1 MDTSGT
7 MDTSDTVDSMD
18 LSQAARSTRLFREKL
33 LADPYRPGY
42 HFTLPDD
49 IGMPGDPNGAFF
61 ANGRYHLM
69 YLYNRSGREYWQ
81 KCCFC
86 WGHISSSD
94 LIHWRHHPD
103 AIVPGG
109 GDGGCFSGG
118 AFVDEDGTAYLSYWA
133 LPANDDSARG
143 SGIGIYRSSDRN
155 YEHWEKIA
163 LIAGT
168 AFGILEVAD
177 ETGLPRYLGNA
188 DPSNIWKKDGF
199 YYLQAGNKP
208 VLDEYGRTGP
218 AAAKYGGDWVDLFRS
233 GDLVNW
239 QYAGRFYDRKDDDR
253 WTDVTEDDMCPSF
266 LPLPASA
273 AGGPASGKHLQL
285 FISHNKGCQYYIGE
299 YDQPNDRFLP
309 QTHGRMTWADNTFF
323 APEALVDGQGR
334 QIMWAWLLDNPEPD
348 GLSSAAVLTA
358 DGWSGVYGLPRS
370 LWLADDCTLGI
381 APVKELEQLRINGKS
396 FPAVVIDDGSQ
407 LELAGINGESCE
419 ILLDIKPGTARKI
432 GLKVR
437 TSPDEAEVT
446 LLYVDRTAGQLVFDS
461 TRSGIH
467 GRRIKEA
474 APFQLEPAENMLQLH
489 IFIDQSVVE
498 IFANNRQAITR
509 RVYPG
514 RPDSSRV
521 ILFTE
526 DGAATFDNIQTWE
539 MMPANPY

>member
-1 MDTSGT
+1 MNTNI
-7 MDTSDTVDSMD
+7 D
-18 LSQAARSTRLFREKL
+18 LSQAARSTRMFREKL

-49 IGMPGDPNGAFF
+49 IGIPGDPNGAFF

-69 YLYNRSGREYWQ
+69 YLYNRSGQ
-81 KCCFC
+81 KNSLRSCFC

-118 AFVDEDGTAYLSYWA
+118 AFVDDDGTAYLSYWA
-133 LPANDDSARG
+133 LPANDNSAQG
-143 SGIGIYRSSDRN
+143 TGIGIYRSCDRN
-155 YEHWEKIA
+155 YEQWEKIA

-168 AFGILEVAD
+168 SAGILEAAD
-177 ETGLPRYLGNA
+177 EAGQSRYLANA

-208 VLDEYGRTGP
+208 VLD
-218 AAAKYGGDWVDLFRS
+218 KYGQTGQSAEIYRGDWVDLFRS
-233 GDLVNW
+233 EDLINW
-239 QYAGRFYDRKDDDR
+239 QYGGRFYQRKTDDR
-253 WTDVTEDDMCPSF
+253 WTDATEDDMCPSF
-266 LPLPASA
+266 LPLPVSPD
-273 AGGPASGKHLQL
+273 GGPASGKHLQL

-309 QTHGRMTWADNTFF
+309 QAHGRMTWADNTFF
-323 APEALVDGQGR
+323 APEALIDNHGR
-334 QIMWAWLLDNPEPD
+334 QIMWAWLLDNPEP
-348 GLSSAAVLTA
+348 AAVETSSKVLGA

-370 LWLADDCTLGI
+370 LWLADDGTLGI

-396 FPAVVIDDGSQ
+396 FPAAVINDGRQ
-407 LELAGINGESCE
+407 LELTEINGQSCE
-419 ILLDIKPGTARKI
+419 IILEIISGTARKI

-446 LLYVDRTAGQLVFDS
+446 LLYVDIKAEHLVFDS
-461 TRSGIH
+461 TRSGVH
-467 GRRIKEA
+467 GRLIKEA
-474 APFQLEPAENMLQLH
+474 APFQLGATEKLQLH

-514 RPDSSRV
+514 RSDSRSV
-521 ILFTE
+521 ILFCA
-526 DGAATFDNIQTWE
+526 DGEATFCNIQTWE
-539 MMPANPY
+539 IMPANPY